1 MDLLLG
7 AAPYAAPL
15 ARLTRIR
22 SAGITDLRHGT
33 LLPDGAP
40 APLPTQ
46 PRCYAVA
53 ASTGATATDIKG
65 RLLGDGLVLVDS
77 ALGRH
82 RDPARRL
89 VFAPDRQVQL
99 QGMNHM
105 DLLSRAEV
113 MEPLLRWLR

>member
-1 MDLLLG
+1 MLFRS
-7 AAPYAAPL
+7 

-22 SAGITDLRHGT
+22 SAGITDLRHGR
-33 LLPDGAP
+33 LLLDGAP

-46 PRCYAVA
+46 PRCHAVA
-53 ASTGATATDIKG
+53 ASTGATAAELKG
-65 RLLGDGLVLVDS
+65 RLLGDGLVPVDS

-89 VFAPDRQVQL
+89 DFATDRQVQL
-99 QGMNHM
+99 QGMNHLE
-105 DLLSRAEV
+105 LLSRAEV